1 MKFALS
7 SLLPQEEFVNII
19 PNLQFKEK
27 LSDISLKFNE
37 AQLSAVN
44 LKFKAPSAR
53 AVLTVPAAA
62 CASAHA
68 PSVEAQEI
76 QEPTMTKKRK
86 ISPKLADNIVECTM
100 DELDELIAS
109 MDEQKS
115 IFILQNLNICDTVE
129 SFARSVK
136 LVLLYTVS
144 LNYGLCNSL
153 LLSQKYY
160 SDSIFKSII
169 LIFKNGVEMVLKEYE
184 SNQGLEFSGD
194 LEKLMAVLNDL
205 LQKNVIPAQEVITV
219 RYMN

>member
-44 LKFKAPSAR
+44 LKFKAPVAR
-53 AVLTVPAAA
+53 AVLTAPVAA
-62 CASAHA
+62 CGSTHTL
-68 PSVEAQEI
+68 PSEAKQV
-76 QEPTMTKKRK
+76 PSLAKKRK
-86 ISPKLADNIVECTM
+86 ISLCPKLPDNVAECTM
-100 DELDELIAS
+100 DELDQLIAS

-115 IFILQNLNICDTVE
+115 NFILQNLNICDTIE
-129 SFARSVK
+129 YFARSVK
-136 LVLLYTVS
+136 LILLYTVS
-144 LNYGLCNSL
+144 LNYGLSNSL
-153 LLSQKYY
+153 VSQKYY

-169 LIFKNGVEMVLKEYE
+169 LTFKNGVELVLKEYE

-194 LEKLMAVLNDL
+194 LEKIMAVLNEL
-205 LQKNVIPAQEVITV
+205 LQKKVIPAQEIITV
-219 RYMN
+219 SFMN